1 MGIKATH
8 EILTTRFWDMA
19 PDILRGFK
27 QIIDNNILN
36 RISLDFEKKE
46 EVQPFLATRK
56 KDFKDKIYVGNA
68 RYIQSLDELEEDDEV
83 INVIRIDGPV
93 LRNGDACSYGSKEHR
108 DLLIAAA
115 NMEQTIG
122 HLIYIDT
129 GGGSSEAKYDYE
141 QAINYI
147 KEKNQPVIA
156 LVDGMCCSAGYA
168 VASMCDEVYYVN
180 GKNEVGCIGT
190 MAAFYAQKDG
200 DINAITQERYVEVIA
215 DLSPEKNK
223 VYIDAAKGDDA
234 LLRKEVNQSAKDF
247 QDMVRKYRPPVTE
260 EQLKGEVFFAEDVV
274 GTMVDSQ
281 NDFDGC
287 VQRILE
293 LSAKRNPKPALSS
306 RPASANRD
314 QSTNS
319 NKKENNQNQTTMK
332 SYPKMMAALGQNDL
346 QSDKDNGVYL
356 NEQLCDTLESSLTGL
371 EQKSATLDAKMQEIA
386 NLNTQIA
393 NDRQAHKEAIDK
405 MTSANADAVANLQ
418 TEHANALQAA
428 KNASA
433 KETDGLKAR
442 IADLEKQLGEKEAEI
457 KQLSESTTQE
467 PKPQDPPKDN
477 NAGDKQTEDVSVA
490 KPVLKE
496 GMTPAQK
503 REAEAKRMDELRK
516 LRGGQ

>member
-1 MGIKATH
+1 
-8 EILTTRFWDMA
+8 
-19 PDILRGFK
+19 
-27 QIIDNNILN
+27 
-36 RISLDFEKKE
+36 
-46 EVQPFLATRK
+46 
-56 KDFKDKIYVGNA
+56 
-68 RYIQSLDELEEDDEV
+68 
-83 INVIRIDGPV
+83 
-93 LRNGDACSYGSKEHR
+93 
-108 DLLIAAA
+108 
-115 NMEQTIG
+115 
-122 HLIYIDT
+122 
-129 GGGSSEAKYDYE
+129 
-141 QAINYI
+141 
-147 KEKNQPVIA
+147 
-156 LVDGMCCSAGYA
+156 
-168 VASMCDEVYYVN
+168 MCDEVYYVN

-190 MAAFYAQKDG
+190 MFSFYTQKDG
-200 DINAITQERYVEVIA
+200 DINTITQERYIEIVA
-215 DLSPEKNK
+215 DVSPNKNK
-223 VYIDAAKGDDA
+223 DWIDAANGDYA
-234 LLRKEVNQSAKDF
+234 LLKKEVNGFANDF
-247 QDMVRKYRPPVTE
+247 QNIVRKYRPSVTE
-260 EQLKGEVFFAEDVV
+260 EQLKGAIYFAQDVV
-274 GTMVDSQ
+274 GSMVDGQ

-287 VQRILE
+287 VRRILE
-293 LSAKRNPKPALSS
+293 LSAQSTSKSAPAN
-306 RPASANRD
+306 RPSPSNRD
-314 QSTNS
+314 QSTNN

-405 MTSANADAVANLQ
+405 MTSAHADAVANLQ

-428 KNASA
+428 KDASA

-477 NAGDKQTEDVSVA
+477 NAGGEQTEDVSVA
-490 KPVLKE
+490 KPVFKE